1 MAFGLLNKFVG
12 RRKMTLRELSQKTGL
27 TQVALSNFKSGKS
40 DMRLSSFLK
49 ILSALGL
56 KLEIG
61 GHDT

>member
-1 MAFGLLNKFVG
+1 
-12 RRKMTLRELSQKTGL
+12 MTLRELSQKTGL